1 MIRASLLLS
10 SLLAAAA
17 LPALAAAPTEPHVL
31 HLLAYHDVRD
41 DVVATV
47 DADQYAISTANL
59 ISHFQWLRQHGFT
72 PVSIEQ
78 ILAARAGGAPLPDKP
93 VLLTFDDGFK
103 SAYTHVLPLLEL
115 FDYPAVAAVVTS
127 WIDANPNVAQAGRAL
142 TRADFLSWEE
152 LRALADSG
160 LVEIASHSHDLH
172 RGVVGNPQGNELP
185 AGVTRRYA
193 DGHYEAA
200 AAHGERVAHD
210 LATSARLIAEHTG
223 RAPRV
228 IAWPYGAS
236 NEVLASAADELGMS
250 VALTLADG
258 RNELDLSGPGRLKLG
273 RHLLRGNAGVDA
285 LAYALLHPPPQPLVR
300 AAQVDLDYVYDEDPA
315 QQERN
320 LGRLLDRIK
329 ALGLS
334 HVFLQAFADPDA
346 DGGAQELYFPN
357 RHLRVR
363 ADLFSRAAWQLKTRA
378 NVLVYA
384 WLPLLSFD
392 GASVDDGW
400 RVLQH
405 DGGTTSVDSDSEPRL
420 SPFEPQ
426 ARALIRDVYADL
438 AAHANFDGLLF
449 HDDGRLSD
457 LEDAN
462 PAALAAARAALGAD
476 FSLERAALDPELAR
490 RWSAIKSRALIE
502 LSAEVTAAVREH
514 RPDVRTA
521 RNLFA
526 SALLDPAGEVYLAQ
540 RLPDYLAAYD
550 HVALMAMPQL
560 EGARDERAFYRA
572 LTRTVGRAPHGFD
585 KTIFEL
591 QAVDWNTGL
600 SVDARTLETT
610 LRSLQAAGVRHL
622 AYYPEDFIAAEP
634 ALGPLRRG
642 LSLATSPAEAPP

>member
-1 MIRASLLLS
+1 MRHRPLLLS
-10 SLLAAAA
+10 SLLATAA
-17 LPALAAAPTEPHVL
+17 LPALAATPAEPHVL
-31 HLLAYHDVRD
+31 HVLAYHDVRD
-41 DVVATV
+41 DVVAAV

-72 PVSIEQ
+72 PVSVEQ
-78 ILAARAGGAPLPDKP
+78 IVAARAGGAPLPDKA

-103 SAYTHVLPLLEL
+103 SAYTHVLPLLKL

-127 WIDANPNVAQAGRAL
+127 WIDGEAGVAQAGRAL
-142 TRADFLSWEE
+142 TRADFLSWDEV
-152 LRALADSG
+152 RALANSG

-172 RGVVGNPQGNELP
+172 RGIVGNPQGNELP

-193 DGHYEAA
+193 HGHYEDA
-200 AAHGERVAHD
+200 AAHGARVADD
-210 LATSARLIAEHTG
+210 LATSTRLIMEHIG
-223 RAPRV
+223 GAPRV
-228 IAWPYGAS
+228 VAWPYGAN
-236 NEVLASAADELGMS
+236 NEALARAAHDLGLTI
-250 VALTLADG
+250 ALTLADG
-258 RNELDLSGPGRLKLG
+258 RNDLRSAGHGRFKLG
-273 RHLLRGNAGVDA
+273 RHLVRGNAGVDA
-285 LAYALLHPPPQPLVR
+285 LAFALLHPPPQPIVR
-300 AAQVDLDYVYDEDPA
+300 AAQVDLDYVYDEDPV

-346 DGGAQELYFPN
+346 DGGAQALYFPN
-357 RHLRVR
+357 RHLPVR

-378 NVLVYA
+378 NVQVYA
-384 WLPLLSFD
+384 WLPLLSFE
-392 GASVDDGW
+392 GESVDPDW
-400 RVLQH
+400 RVLQTE
-405 DGGTTSVDSDSEPRL
+405 GGTTAVDADSEPRL
-420 SPFEPQ
+420 SPFEPR

-462 PAALAAARAALGAD
+462 PAALAVARAAFGD
-476 FSLERAALDPELAR
+476 EFSPERAALDPKLAR
-490 RWSAIKSRALIE
+490 RWSELKARALIDLSDE
-502 LSAEVTAAVREH
+502 LAAAVREH
-514 RPDVRTA
+514 RPDARTA

-526 SALLDPAGEVYLAQ
+526 SALLDPNGEVYLAQ
-540 RLPDYLAAYD
+540 RFSDYLAAYD

-560 EGARDERAFYRA
+560 EGARDARAFYRA
-572 LTRTVGRAPHGFD
+572 LVRTVGHAPYGFD

-591 QAVDWNTGL
+591 QTVDWNTGL
-600 SVDARTLETT
+600 GVDARTLETT

-634 ALGPLRRG
+634 ALGALRRG
-642 LSLATSPAEAPP
+642 LSLATSPAEAP

>member
-1 MIRASLLLS
+1 MRHRSLLLS
-10 SLLAAAA
+10 SLLATAA
-17 LPALAAAPTEPHVL
+17 LPALAATTAEPHVL
-31 HLLAYHDVRD
+31 HVIAYHDVRD

-59 ISHFQWLRQHGFT
+59 ISHFQWLREHGFT
-72 PVSIEQ
+72 PVSVEQ
-78 ILAARAGGAPLPDKP
+78 IVVAGAGGAPLPDKA

-103 SAYTHVLPLLEL
+103 SAFSHVLPLLEL
-115 FDYPAVAAVVTS
+115 FDYPAVAAIVTS
-127 WIDANPNVAQAGRAL
+127 WIDGEPGVAQAGRAL
-142 TRADFLSWEE
+142 TRADFLSWDDV
-152 LRALADSG
+152 RTLADSG

-193 DGHYEAA
+193 GGHYEDT
-200 AAHGERVAHD
+200 AAHGARVAGD
-210 LATSARLIAEHTG
+210 LATSVRLIAEHTG

-228 IAWPYGAS
+228 VAWPYGAS
-236 NEVLASAADELGMS
+236 NGALASAAHELGLEL
-250 VALTLADG
+250 ALTLADG
-258 RNELDLSGPGRLKLG
+258 RNELDPAGHGRLKLG
-273 RHLLRGNAGVDA
+273 RHLVRGNAGVDA
-285 LAYALLHPPPQPLVR
+285 LAYALLHPPPQPIVR
-300 AAQVDLDYVYDEDPA
+300 AAQVDLDYVYDEDPEE
-315 QQERN
+315 QERN

-329 ALGLS
+329 ALGIS

-357 RHLRVR
+357 RHLPVR
-363 ADLFSRAAWQLKTRA
+363 ADLFNRAAWQLKTRA

-384 WLPLLSFD
+384 WLPLLSFE
-392 GASVDDGW
+392 GAGVDEGW
-400 RVLQH
+400 RVLQTE
-405 DGGTTSVDSDSEPRL
+405 GGTISVDADSEPRL

-426 ARALIRDVYADL
+426 ARALIRDVYTDL

-462 PAALAAARAALGAD
+462 PAALAAARAALGAA
-476 FSLERAALDPELAR
+476 FSFERAALEPELAH
-490 RWSAIKSRALIE
+490 RWSEIKARALIDLSDE
-502 LSAEVTAAVREH
+502 LTAAVREH

-526 SALLDPAGEVYLAQ
+526 SALLDPNGEVYLAQ
-540 RLPDYLAAYD
+540 RFEDYLAAYD

-560 EGARDERAFYRA
+560 EGARDARSFYRA
-572 LTRTVGRAPHGFD
+572 LTRAVGRAPHGFD

-591 QAVDWNTGL
+591 QTVDWNTGVG
-600 SVDARTLETT
+600 VDPSTLETT
-610 LRSLQAAGVRHL
+610 LRALQAAGVRHL

-634 ALGPLRRG
+634 ALGALRRG
-642 LSLATSPAEAPP
+642 LSLATSPAEGPP

>member
-1 MIRASLLLS
+1 MVRASVLLS
-10 SLLAAAA
+10 SLLATAA
-17 LPALAAAPTEPHVL
+17 LPALAAEPHVL
-31 HLLAYHDVRD
+31 HVLAYHDVRD

-59 ISHFQWLRQHGFT
+59 VSHFQWLRQHGFT

-78 ILAARAGGAPLPDKP
+78 IVAARAGGAPLPDKA

-103 SAYTHVLPLLEL
+103 SAYTHVLPLLKL
-115 FDYPAVAAVVTS
+115 FDYPAVAALVTS
-127 WIDANPNVAQAGRAL
+127 WIDGEPGVTQAGRAL
-142 TRADFLSWEE
+142 TRADFLSWDEV
-152 LRALADSG
+152 RALADSG

-172 RGVVGNPQGNELP
+172 RGVTGNPQGNELP

-193 DGHYEAA
+193 GGHYEDA
-200 AAHGERVAHD
+200 AAHGARVADD
-210 LATSARLIAEHTG
+210 LATSARLITEHTG
-223 RAPRV
+223 RASRV
-228 IAWPYGAS
+228 VAWPYGAS
-236 NEVLASAADELGMS
+236 NDALASAAHELGLG
-250 VALTLADG
+250 VALTLSDG
-258 RNELDLSGPGRLKLG
+258 RNDLDLARRGHLKLG

-285 LAYALLHPPPQPLVR
+285 LAYALLYPPPQPIVR

-357 RHLRVR
+357 RHLPVR
-363 ADLFSRAAWQLKTRA
+363 ADLFNRAAWQLKTRA

-392 GASVDDGW
+392 GASVDDAW
-400 RVLQH
+400 RVLQT
-405 DGGTTSVDSDSEPRL
+405 DGGTTSVDADSEPRL
-420 SPFEPQ
+420 SPFEPR

-462 PAALAAARAALGAD
+462 PAALAAARAALGPD
-476 FSLERAALDPELAR
+476 FSFERAALDPELAR
-490 RWSAIKSRALIE
+490 RWSEIKARALIDLSGE
-502 LSAEVTAAVREH
+502 LTAAVREH

-526 SALLDPAGEVYLAQ
+526 SALLDPNGEVYLAQ
-540 RLPDYLAAYD
+540 RFSDYLGAYD

-560 EGARDERAFYRA
+560 EGARDARAFYRA
-572 LTRTVGRAPHGFD
+572 LVRTVGHAPHGFD

-591 QAVDWNTGL
+591 QTVDWKTGL
-600 SVDARTLETT
+600 GVDARTLETT

-622 AYYPEDFIAAEP
+622 AYYPENFIEAEP
-634 ALGPLRRG
+634 ALGALRRG
-642 LSLATSPAEAPP
+642 LSLATVPAEAPP